1 MKNSCLLF
9 IGILTLLLFSGCP
22 KTPDTPDKVPG
33 KFPLNATNFSEV
45 NSQYDD
51 YNSAF
56 PGFQVPFH
64 LVFSSNR
71 DSHGENFDIV
81 DNHISFSWTWGAE
94 VLDLIISKS
103 DLDSLLTR
111 VNTGSNEY
119 GPNILYYDYKND
131 LGSYNYVSLL
141 MFSNNENSDC
151 YQSKVVYRKYDGEK
165 DTAFYTGPIDVNF
178 ANENCNLQYIS
189 VKLKGETPNEPY
201 YNGNLQKEYS
211 QVFFQ
216 ANAEGQ
222 TDIFYTDIPENTEL
236 LDFLTTEQN
245 SDVFLIEEL
254 SSPFE
259 DKCPYVN
266 ANLMVFTSDRPGGF
280 GGYDLYFS
288 KYEDGKWS
296 NPINF
301 GERIN
306 SAFDEF
312 RPITVY
318 AEGFETDLMIFSS
331 NRPGG
336 KGGFDLYYVGIE
348 KIVPQII
355 SD

>member
-1 MKNSCLLF
+1 MLF
-9 IGILTLLLFSGCP
+9 TGMLTLLLFSGCP
-22 KTPDTPDKVPG
+22 NTPNKVPG
-33 KFPLNATNFSEV
+33 KFPLNVTNFSEV

-56 PGFQVPFH
+56 PGVQLPFH

-71 DSHGENFDIV
+71 NSHGDNFDII
-81 DNHISFSWTWGAE
+81 DNHISFSWTWGSE
-94 VLDLIISKS
+94 VLDLTIRES
-103 DLDSLLTR
+103 DLDSLLSR
-111 VNTGSNEY
+111 VNTNSNEY
-119 GPNILYYDYKND
+119 GPNILYYDDKND
-131 LGSYNYVSLL
+131 SGSYNYVSLL
-141 MFSNNENSDC
+141 LFSNNENADC
-151 YQSKVVYRKYDGEK
+151 YQSKVVYRKYDGETETIFYGGP
-165 DTAFYTGPIDVNF
+165 TAIKLTD
-178 ANENCNLQYIS
+178 ENCNIQYIS
-189 VKLKGETPNEPY
+189 AKQKGETPNEPY
-201 YNGNLQKEYS
+201 YNGDIQEEYS
-211 QVFFQ
+211 QLFFQ
-216 ANAEGQ
+216 ADGEGQ

-236 LDFLTTEQN
+236 LDFLITEQN
-245 SDVFLIEEL
+245 ANILLVDEL
-254 SSPFE
+254 SSPSE

-266 ANLMVFTSDRPGGF
+266 ANLMVFTSNRLGGF
-280 GGYDLYFS
+280 GGYDLYYSMF
-288 KYEDGKWS
+288 EDGRWTT
-296 NPINF
+296 PVNF
-301 GERIN
+301 GEKIN